1 MLFLK
6 ENPTFTALLKFM
18 MKKSLALLAFL
29 SLFLNGFAQNPDSV
43 FIKQIFDNALTNRV
57 AYQNLEILTNIAP
70 GRLVGSEESIVALK
84 FFEKYFNELGADTV
98 YLQEFK
104 THAWACDSS
113 SASILKKKSREIP
126 LASDA
131 LGTSLSTPLS
141 GIVAEVIEVQGLED
155 LEKLGTE
162 KISGKIVFFN
172 RPMKDTFINT
182 FAAYGDAVDQR
193 AHGPAEAAKYG
204 AAGAIVRSVTTS
216 LDDFPHTGSSR
227 FQEDVRIPAL
237 AISTLA
243 ANLLSEELKESPKT
257 KIRIFV
263 QSRDLPE
270 ITTYNL
276 VAEIRG
282 KVKPDE
288 AIIVGGHIDSWF
300 NSPGA
305 HDDGAGCVMS
315 CDVLRIFKE
324 LNIQNNRTI
333 RVVLY
338 MDEEMF
344 QAGGNAYADFVGQS
358 GKHPYLALEIDEG
371 AFTPE
376 GFTIDAPDNTV
387 KKLNG
392 FKPLLEP
399 YGIKYIKIGGGGV
412 DIYPL
417 KKSGVP
423 LVAYVT
429 DPQRYFDLHHSAN
442 DTFDKINYRE
452 LNLGTGCVTTLIYLI
467 DKYGVE

>member
-1 MLFLK
+1 
-6 ENPTFTALLKFM
+6 
-18 MKKSLALLAFL
+18 MKKTLALLAFL
-29 SLFLNGFAQNPDSV
+29 CLLLNGFSQNQDSV
-43 FIKQIFDNALTNRV
+43 FIKTIFDNVLTSRV
-57 AYQNLEILTNIAP
+57 AYQNLEILTKIAP
-70 GRLVGSEESIVALK
+70 GRLVGSEESIVAQK
-84 FFEKYFNELGADTV
+84 FLEKYFKDLGVDTV

-104 THAWACDSS
+104 THSWACDSS
-113 SASILKKKSREIP
+113 SVSILKDSEIP
-126 LASDA
+126 LRCDA
-131 LGTSLSTPLS
+131 LGTSVSTPVR
-141 GIVAEVIEVQGLED
+141 GIIAEVIEVQGLED

-162 KISGKIVFFN
+162 KIAGKIVFFN

-227 FQEDVRIPAL
+227 FPDSRIPAL

-243 ANLLSEELKESPKT
+243 ANLLSEELKENPKT

-263 QSRDLPE
+263 QARDLPE

-282 KVKPDE
+282 KVKPEE

-324 LNIQNNRTI
+324 LNIRNNRTI
-333 RVVLY
+333 RAVMF

-344 QAGGNAYADFVGQS
+344 QAGGKAYADFAAQNGH
-358 GKHPYLALEIDEG
+358 KIYLALEADEG

-376 GFTIDAPDNTV
+376 GFTVDASESIV
-387 KKLNG
+387 KKLHE
-392 FKPLLEP
+392 FKPLLET
-399 YGIKYIKIGGGGV
+399 YGIRYIKKGGGGV

-452 LNLGTGCVTTLIYLI
+452 LNLGSGCITTLIYLI
-467 DKYGVE
+467 DIYGVE

>member
-1 MLFLK
+1 
-6 ENPTFTALLKFM
+6 
-18 MKKSLALLAFL
+18 MKKTLTLLAFL
-29 SLFLNGFAQNPDSV
+29 SLLLNGFSQNPDSV
-43 FIKQIFDNALTNRV
+43 FIKTIFDNALTSRV
-57 AYQNLEILTNIAP
+57 AYHNLEILTNIAP

-84 FFEKYFNELGADTV
+84 FLEKYFKDLGADTV

-104 THAWACDSS
+104 THSWACDSS
-113 SASILKKKSREIP
+113 SVSILKKKSREIH
-126 LASDA
+126 LTCDA
-131 LGTSLSTPLS
+131 LGTSLSTPPS
-141 GIVAEVIEVQGLED
+141 GIEAEVIEVQGLAD

-162 KISGKIVFFN
+162 KIAGKIVFFN

-216 LDDFPHTGSSR
+216 LDDYPHTGSSR
-227 FQEDVRIPAL
+227 FPEDVRIPAL
-237 AISTLA
+237 AISTIA
-243 ANLLSEELKESPKT
+243 ANLLSQELKDNPKT

-263 QSRDLPE
+263 KSHDLPE
-270 ITTYNL
+270 VTTYNL

-324 LNIQNNRTI
+324 LNIQNIRTI
-333 RVVLY
+333 RAVMF

-344 QAGGNAYADFVGQS
+344 QAGGKAYADFVGQS
-358 GKHPYLALEIDEG
+358 GKRPYLALEVDEG

-376 GFTIDAPDNTV
+376 GFSVDAPDSVVN
-387 KKLNG
+387 KLHA
-392 FKPLLEP
+392 FKSLLEP
-399 YGIKYIKIGGGGV
+399 YGIKYIRKGGGGV

-417 KKSGVP
+417 KNLGVP

-429 DPQRYFDLHHSAN
+429 DPQRYFDMHHSGN

>member
-1 MLFLK
+1 
-6 ENPTFTALLKFM
+6 
-18 MKKSLALLAFL
+18 MKKSLALLVFL
-29 SLFLNGFAQNPDSV
+29 SLLLNGFSQNQDSV
-43 FIKQIFDNALTNRV
+43 FIKQIFDNALTSRV

-104 THAWACDSS
+104 SHSWTSDSS
-113 SASILKKKSREIP
+113 SVSILKTKSREIP
-126 LASDA
+126 LRCDA
-131 LGTSLSTPLS
+131 LGTSPSTPAD
-141 GIVAEVIEVQGLED
+141 GIVAEVVEVQGLED
-155 LEKLGTE
+155 LETLGTE
-162 KISGKIVFFN
+162 KITGKIVFFN

-193 AHGPAEAAKYG
+193 AHGPAEAAKHG

-216 LDDFPHTGSSR
+216 LDDFPHTGSCR
-227 FQEDVRIPAL
+227 FQDFRIPAL

-243 ANLLSEELKESPKT
+243 ANQLSQELKENPKT
-257 KIRIFV
+257 RIRIFV

-324 LNIQNNRTI
+324 FNIQNNRSI
-333 RVVLY
+333 RAVLF

-344 QAGGNAYADFVGQS
+344 QAGGKAYADFVGKS
-358 GKHPYLALEIDEG
+358 GKRPYLALEIDEG

-376 GFTIDAPDNTV
+376 GFSVDASDSIV
-387 KKLNG
+387 QKLNG

-399 YGIKYIKIGGGGV
+399 YGIKYIKKGGGGV

-429 DPQRYFDLHHSAN
+429 DPQRYFDLHHSGN

>member
-1 MLFLK
+1 
-6 ENPTFTALLKFM
+6 
-18 MKKSLALLAFL
+18 MKKTLALLAFL
-29 SLFLNGFAQNPDSV
+29 CLLLNGFSQNQDSV
-43 FIKQIFDNALTNRV
+43 FIKTIFDNVLTSRV
-57 AYQNLEILTNIAP
+57 AYQNLEILTKIAP
-70 GRLVGSEESIVALK
+70 GRLVGSEESIVAQK
-84 FFEKYFNELGADTV
+84 FLEKYFKDLGVDTV

-104 THAWACDSS
+104 THSWACDSS
-113 SASILKKKSREIP
+113 SVSILKDSEIP
-126 LASDA
+126 LRCDA
-131 LGTSLSTPLS
+131 LGTSVSTPIS
-141 GIVAEVIEVQGLED
+141 GIIAEVIEVQGLAD
-155 LEKLGTE
+155 IEKLGTE
-162 KISGKIVFFN
+162 KIAGKIVFFN
-172 RPMKDTFINT
+172 RPMKDIFINT

-227 FQEDVRIPAL
+227 FPDSRIPAL

-243 ANLLSEELKESPKT
+243 ANLLSMELKENPKT

-263 QSRDLPE
+263 QARDLPE

-282 KVKPDE
+282 KVKPEE
-288 AIIVGGHIDSWF
+288 AIVVGGHVDSWF

-324 LNIQNNRTI
+324 MNIQNNRTI
-333 RVVLY
+333 RAVMF

-344 QAGGNAYADFVGQS
+344 QSGGKAYADFAAQNGQ
-358 GKHPYLALEIDEG
+358 KIYLALEADEG

-376 GFTIDAPDNTV
+376 GFTIDAPDNIV
-387 KKLNG
+387 KKLHE
-392 FKPLLEP
+392 FKPLLET
-399 YGIKYIKIGGGGV
+399 YGIRHIKKGGGGV

-452 LNLGTGCVTTLIYLI
+452 LNLGSGCITTLIYLI

>member
-1 MLFLK
+1 
-6 ENPTFTALLKFM
+6 
-18 MKKSLALLAFL
+18 MKKIFLLLAL
-29 SLFLNGFAQNPDSV
+29 FAIFSACFSQNPDSV
-43 FIKQIFDNALTNRV
+43 FIKQIFDNTLTNRV
-57 AYQNLEILTNIAP
+57 AYHNLENLTKKAP
-70 GRLVGSEESIVALK
+70 GRLIGSENSLAALK
-84 FFEKYFNELGADTV
+84 FLKNYFEKLGVDTV

-104 THAWACDSS
+104 THSWACDSS
-113 SASILKKKSREIP
+113 SVSILKDKSDEI
-126 LASDA
+126 LLRCDA
-131 LGTSLSTPLS
+131 LGTSLSTPIS
-141 GIVAEVIEVQGLED
+141 GILAEIIEVQGLAD
-155 LEKLGTE
+155 LEKLGAE
-162 KISGKIVFFN
+162 KIAGKIVFFN

-216 LDDFPHTGSSR
+216 LDNFPHTGSSR
-227 FQEDVRIPAL
+227 FQDVRIPAL
-237 AISTLA
+237 AISTIA
-243 ANLLSEELKESPKT
+243 ANQLSRELKENPKT

-263 QSRDLPE
+263 KAHDLPE

-276 VAEIRG
+276 VAEIHG
-282 KVKPDE
+282 KTKPDE
-288 AIIVGGHIDSWF
+288 AIIIGGHIDSWF

-324 LNIQNNRTI
+324 LNIQNSHTI
-333 RVVLY
+333 RAIMF

-344 QAGGNAYADFVGQS
+344 QSGGKAYADFVAQS
-358 GKHPYLALEIDEG
+358 GQKISLALEIDEG

-376 GFTIDAPDNTV
+376 GFSVDAPDSVVN
-387 KKLNG
+387 KLHA
-392 FKPLLEP
+392 FKSLLEP
-399 YGIKYIKIGGGGV
+399 FGIKYIRKGGGGV

-417 KKSGVP
+417 KNLGVP
-423 LVAYVT
+423 LAAYVT
-429 DPQRYFDLHHSAN
+429 DPQRYFDMHHSGN

-452 LNLGTGCVTTLIYLI
+452 LNLGIGCVTTLIYLV

>member
-1 MLFLK
+1 
-6 ENPTFTALLKFM
+6 
-18 MKKSLALLAFL
+18 MKKTLALLAFL
-29 SLFLNGFAQNPDSV
+29 CLLLNGFSQNQDSV
-43 FIKQIFDNALTNRV
+43 FIKTIFDNVLTSRV
-57 AYQNLEILTNIAP
+57 AYQNLEILTKIAP
-70 GRLVGSEESIVALK
+70 GRLVGSDESIVAQK
-84 FFEKYFNELGADTV
+84 FLEKYFKDLGVDTV

-104 THAWACDSS
+104 THSWACDSS
-113 SASILKKKSREIP
+113 SVSILKDSEIP
-126 LASDA
+126 LRCDA
-131 LGTSLSTPLS
+131 LGTSVSTPIS
-141 GIVAEVIEVQGLED
+141 GIIAEVIEVQGLAD
-155 LEKLGTE
+155 IEKLGTE
-162 KISGKIVFFN
+162 KIAGKIVFFN
-172 RPMKDTFINT
+172 RPMKDIFINT

-193 AHGPAEAAKYG
+193 AHGPAEAAKFG

-227 FQEDVRIPAL
+227 FPDSRIPAL

-243 ANLLSEELKESPKT
+243 ANLLSMELKENPKT

-263 QSRDLPE
+263 QARDLPE

-282 KVKPDE
+282 KVKPEE
-288 AIIVGGHIDSWF
+288 AIVVGGHIDSWF

-333 RVVLY
+333 RAVMF

-344 QAGGNAYADFVGQS
+344 QSGGKAYADFAAQNGQ
-358 GKHPYLALEIDEG
+358 KIYLALEADEG

-376 GFTIDAPDNTV
+376 GFTVDASESIV
-387 KKLNG
+387 KKLNE

-399 YGIKYIKIGGGGV
+399 YGIGYIKKGGGGV

-452 LNLGTGCVTTLIYLI
+452 LNLGSGCITTLIYLI
-467 DKYGVE
+467 DKYGVER

>member
-1 MLFLK
+1 
-6 ENPTFTALLKFM
+6 
-18 MKKSLALLAFL
+18 MKKTLTLLAFL
-29 SLFLNGFAQNPDSV
+29 GLLLNGFSQNPDSV
-43 FIKQIFDNALTNRV
+43 FIKTIFDIALTSRV
-57 AYQNLEILTNIAP
+57 AYHNLEILTNIAP

-104 THAWACDSS
+104 TPAWACDSS
-113 SASILKKKSREIP
+113 SVSILIKKSREIH
-126 LASDA
+126 LTCDA
-131 LGTSLSTPLS
+131 LGTSLSTPPS

-155 LEKLGTE
+155 LEKMGTE
-162 KISGKIVFFN
+162 KIAGKIVFFN
-172 RPMKDTFINT
+172 RPMKDTFVNT

-204 AAGAIVRSVTTS
+204 AAGAIVRSMTTS

-227 FQEDVRIPAL
+227 FKDAKIPAL

-243 ANLLSEELKESPKT
+243 ANQLSQELKENPKT

-263 QSRDLPE
+263 KSRDLPE

-282 KVKPDE
+282 KVRPDE

-333 RVVLY
+333 RAVLF

-358 GKHPYLALEIDEG
+358 GKRPYLALEVDEG

-376 GFTIDAPDNTV
+376 GFSVDASV
-387 KKLNG
+387 SIVQKLHS

-399 YGIKYIKIGGGGV
+399 YGIKYIIKGGGGV

-429 DPQRYFDLHHSAN
+429 DPQRYFDMHHSGN

-467 DKYGVE
+467 DKYGIE

>member
-1 MLFLK
+1 
-6 ENPTFTALLKFM
+6 M
-18 MKKSLALLAFL
+18 MKKSLTLLAFL
-29 SLFLNGFAQNPDSV
+29 SLLLNGFSQNTDSV

-57 AYQNLEILTNIAP
+57 AYQNLEVLTNIAP

-84 FFEKYFNELGADTV
+84 FFEKYFKELGVDTV

-104 THAWACDSS
+104 THSWACDSS
-113 SASILKKKSREIP
+113 SVSILKTKSPEVP
-126 LASDA
+126 LRCDA
-131 LGTSLSTPLS
+131 LGTSVSTPIS
-141 GIVAEVIEVQGLED
+141 GIVAEVIEVQGLAD

-162 KISGKIVFFN
+162 KIAGKIVFFN

-204 AAGAIVRSVTTS
+204 ATGAIVRSMTTS

-227 FQEDVRIPAL
+227 FQDVRIPAVAL
-237 AISTLA
+237 STLA
-243 ANLLSEELKESPKT
+243 ANLLSEELKENPKT

-263 QSRDLPE
+263 QARDLPE

-282 KVKPDE
+282 KVRPDE

-333 RVVLY
+333 RAVLF

-344 QAGGNAYADFVGQS
+344 QSGGNAYADFVGQS
-358 GKHPYLALEIDEG
+358 GKRPYLALEVDEG

-376 GFTIDAPDNTV
+376 GFSVDAPDSVVN
-387 KKLNG
+387 KLHA
-392 FKPLLEP
+392 FKSLLEP
-399 YGIKYIKIGGGGV
+399 YGIQYIRKGGGGV

-429 DPQRYFDLHHSAN
+429 DPQRYFDMHHSGN

>member
-1 MLFLK
+1 
-6 ENPTFTALLKFM
+6 

-29 SLFLNGFAQNPDSV
+29 SLFLNGFTQNPDSV
-43 FIKQIFDNALTNRV
+43 FIKQIFDNVLTNRV

-104 THAWACDSS
+104 THSWVCDSS
-113 SASILKKKSREIP
+113 SVSILNKKSREIP
-126 LASDA
+126 LRCDA
-131 LGTSLSTPLS
+131 LGTSPSTPLS
-141 GIVAEVIEVQGLED
+141 GLVAEVIEVQGLAD

-162 KISGKIVFFN
+162 KIAGKIVFFN

-227 FQEDVRIPAL
+227 FQGVRIPAL
-237 AISTLA
+237 AISTIA
-243 ANLLSEELKESPKT
+243 ANQLSQELKENPKT

-263 QSRDLPE
+263 KSRDLPE

-282 KVKPDE
+282 KVRPDE

-324 LNIQNNRTI
+324 LNIRNNRTI
-333 RVVLY
+333 RAVLF

-344 QAGGNAYADFVGQS
+344 QAGGNAYADFVSQS
-358 GKHPYLALEIDEG
+358 GKRPYLALEIDEG

-376 GFTIDAPDNTV
+376 GFTIDAPDSLV

-392 FKPLLEP
+392 LKPLLET
-399 YGIKYIKIGGGGV
+399 YGIKYFKKGGGGV

-429 DPQRYFDLHHSAN
+429 DPQRYFDLHHSGN

-452 LNLGTGCVTTLIYLI
+452 LNLGTGCVATLIYLI

>member
-1 MLFLK
+1 
-6 ENPTFTALLKFM
+6 
-18 MKKSLALLAFL
+18 MKKTLALLAFL
-29 SLFLNGFAQNPDSV
+29 CLLLNGFSQNQDSV
-43 FIKQIFDNALTNRV
+43 FIKTIFDNVLTSRV
-57 AYQNLEILTNIAP
+57 AYQNLEILTKIAP
-70 GRLVGSEESIVALK
+70 GRLVGSDESIVAQK
-84 FFEKYFNELGADTV
+84 FLEKYFKDLGVDTV

-104 THAWACDSS
+104 THSWACDSS
-113 SASILKKKSREIP
+113 SVSILKDSEIP
-126 LASDA
+126 LRCDA
-131 LGTSLSTPLS
+131 LGTSVSTPIS
-141 GIVAEVIEVQGLED
+141 GIIAEVIEVQGLAD

-162 KISGKIVFFN
+162 KIAGKIVFFN

-193 AHGPAEAAKYG
+193 AHGQAEAAKYG

-227 FQEDVRIPAL
+227 FPDSRIPAL

-243 ANLLSEELKESPKT
+243 ANLLSMELKENPKT

-263 QSRDLPE
+263 QARDLPE

-282 KVKPDE
+282 KVKPEE
-288 AIIVGGHIDSWF
+288 AIVVGGHVDSWF

-315 CDVLRIFKE
+315 CDVLRIFIE
-324 LNIQNNRTI
+324 MNIQNNRTI
-333 RVVLY
+333 RAVMF

-344 QAGGNAYADFVGQS
+344 QSGGKAYADFAAQNGQ
-358 GKHPYLALEIDEG
+358 KIYLALEADEG

-376 GFTIDAPDNTV
+376 GFTVDASESIV
-387 KKLNG
+387 KKLNE

-399 YGIKYIKIGGGGV
+399 YGIGYIKKGGGGV

-452 LNLGTGCVTTLIYLI
+452 LNLGSGCITTLIYLI

>member
-1 MLFLK
+1 
-6 ENPTFTALLKFM
+6 
-18 MKKSLALLAFL
+18 MKKSILLLVFLAIFFA
-29 SLFLNGFAQNPDSV
+29 GFSQNPDSV
-43 FIKQIFDNALTNRV
+43 FIKKIFDNALTSRV
-57 AYQNLEILTNIAP
+57 AYHNLEYLTKNFP
-70 GRLVGSEESIVALK
+70 GRLIGSPNSIAGLK
-84 FFEKYFNELGADTV
+84 FFKDYFMRLGVDTV

-104 THAWACDSS
+104 SHSWACDSS
-113 SASILKKKSREIP
+113 SVTILNENGSEFP
-126 LASDA
+126 LRTDA
-131 LGTSLSTPLS
+131 LGTSLSTPKT
-141 GIVAEVIEVQGLED
+141 GIIAEVIEVQGLEE

-182 FAAYGDAVDQR
+182 FEAYGDAVDQR

-204 AAGAIVRSVTTS
+204 AAGAIVRSMTTS

-227 FQEDVRIPAL
+227 FKENDVRIPAL
-237 AISTLA
+237 AISTMA
-243 ANLLSEELKESPKT
+243 ANRLSQELKENPKT
-257 KIRIFV
+257 KVRIFV
-263 QSRDLPE
+263 AARDLPE

-276 VAEIRG
+276 IAEIRG
-282 KVKPDE
+282 KVKPEE

-324 LNIQNNRTI
+324 MNIQNNRTI
-333 RVVLY
+333 RAVLF

-344 QAGGNAYADFVGQS
+344 QSGGKAYADFIAQS
-358 GKHPYLALEIDEG
+358 GKKPYLALEADEG

-376 GFTIDAPDNTV
+376 GFTMDAPDSIIQNLQ
-387 KKLNG
+387 K
-392 FKPLLEP
+392 FKTLLEP
-399 YGIKYIKIGGGGV
+399 YGILYIKKGGGGV

-417 KKSGVP
+417 KKSGVS

-429 DPQRYFDLHHSAN
+429 DPQRYFDLHHSPN

-452 LNLGTGCVTTLIYLI
+452 LNLGIGCITTLVYLI
-467 DKYGVE
+467 DKYGIK

>member
-1 MLFLK
+1 
-6 ENPTFTALLKFM
+6 M
-18 MKKSLALLAFL
+18 MKKSLTLLAFL
-29 SLFLNGFAQNPDSV
+29 SLLLNGFSQNTDSV

-57 AYQNLEILTNIAP
+57 AYQNLEVLTKIAP

-84 FFEKYFNELGADTV
+84 FFEKYFKELGVDTV

-104 THAWACDSS
+104 THSWACDSS
-113 SASILKKKSREIP
+113 SVSILKTKSPEVP
-126 LASDA
+126 LRCDA
-131 LGTSLSTPLS
+131 LGTSVSTPES
-141 GIVAEVIEVQGLED
+141 GIIAEVIEVQGLED
-155 LEKLGTE
+155 LETLGTE
-162 KISGKIVFFN
+162 KIAGKIVFFN

-204 AAGAIVRSVTTS
+204 ATGAIVRSVTTS

-227 FQEDVRIPAL
+227 FPDSRIPAL

-243 ANLLSEELKESPKT
+243 ANQLSQELKENPKT
-257 KIRIFV
+257 KVRIFV
-263 QSRDLPE
+263 QARDLPE

-282 KVKPDE
+282 KVKPEE
-288 AIIVGGHIDSWF
+288 AIVVGGHIDSWF

-333 RVVLY
+333 RAVLF

-344 QAGGNAYADFVGQS
+344 QSGGKAYADFVGQS
-358 GKHPYLALEIDEG
+358 GKRPYLALEVDEG

-376 GFTIDAPDNTV
+376 GFSVDAPDSIVN
-387 KKLNG
+387 KLHS
-392 FKPLLEP
+392 FKPLLDP
-399 YGIKYIKIGGGGV
+399 YGIKYIRKGGGGV

-429 DPQRYFDLHHSAN
+429 DPQRYFDMHHSGN

-452 LNLGTGCVTTLIYLI
+452 LNMGTGCVTTLIYLI